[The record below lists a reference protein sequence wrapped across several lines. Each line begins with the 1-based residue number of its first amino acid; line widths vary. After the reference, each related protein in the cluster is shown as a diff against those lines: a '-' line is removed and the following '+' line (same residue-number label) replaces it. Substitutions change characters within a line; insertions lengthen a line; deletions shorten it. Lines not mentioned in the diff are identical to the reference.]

1 MPVLELRPDRL
12 HVVDV
17 LPRSRDLLSLCR
29 PENHG
34 ARTVGPMKVAVAGA
48 TGYIGGRLVP
58 RLLAEGHEVICL
70 VRKPGKIDGRPWR
83 DQVEVRYGDVLD
95 PESLETALAG
105 CEIAYY
111 FVHSMGGGS
120 NFAEDD
126 RVAARSFASAAAA
139 NNVQRIVYLGGL
151 GSAKDDLSTHLAS
164 RHETGAVLA
173 AGPVPVTELRAA
185 VIIGSG
191 SVSFEMLRYL
201 TEVLPVMVTP
211 KWVGTRCQP
220 IAIRDVLAY
229 LVAVLDD
236 DPGSHVYEI
245 GGPDV
250 ISYREMM
257 QVYAEEAGLPKRLL
271 MPVPVLTP
279 RLSSHWIGLVTPL
292 PSGVAKPLVD
302 SLRNEVIV
310 HDPAALKRFAV
321 QPIPFRR
328 AVVLALARSNAL
340 EVETRWSDASTS
352 PAQPFAGDPE
362 WAGGTLFVDRQEKQS
377 SAPTADL
384 YWGFAR
390 IGGRVGYYALDWA
403 WRIRGLIDRLVGG
416 VGLRRGRRHPEEVRL
431 HDTIDFWRVAAVE
444 PGRRLQ
450 LAAEMKLPGQ
460 AWLEWCIEPGE
471 GSNSVTQT
479 AYFRPKG
486 LFGRLYWYA
495 MLPFHHF
502 IFANMLDAI
511 VAAAE
516 GRGGPNP
523 RAQEKLKTT

>member
-1 MPVLELRPDRL
+1 MRI
-12 HVVDV
+12 
-17 LPRSRDLLSLCR
+17 
-29 PENHG
+29 
-34 ARTVGPMKVAVAGA
+34 AVAGA

-58 RLLAEGHEVICL
+58 RLLEEGYEVVCL
-70 VRKPGKIDGRPWR
+70 ARNPGKLDGRPWR
-83 DQVEVRYGDVLD
+83 DRVEVRYGDVLE
-95 PESLETALAG
+95 PESLHAALAD
-105 CEIAYY
+105 CDIAYY
-111 FVHSMGGGS
+111 LVHSMGS
-120 NFAEDD
+120 ASDFAEADRTAAENFA
-126 RVAARSFASAAAA
+126 AAAAA
-139 NNVQRIVYLGGL
+139 NHVQRIVYLGGL
-151 GSAKDDLSTHLAS
+151 GGVEDDLSTHLSS

-220 IAIRDVLAY
+220 IAIRDVLSY

-236 DPGSHVYEI
+236 EPGGHVYEI

-250 ISYREMM
+250 LSYREMM
-257 QVYAEEAGLPKRLL
+257 KVYAEVAGLPRRLL
-271 MPVPVLTP
+271 IPVPVLTP

-302 SLRNEVIV
+302 SLRNEVVV
-310 HDPAALKRFAV
+310 HDDAALEKFAV
-321 QPIPFRR
+321 TPIPFRR
-328 AVVLALARSNAL
+328 AVALALDRSNAL

-352 PAQPFAGDPE
+352 PAQPFAGDPK
-362 WAGGTLFVDRQEKQS
+362 WAGGTLFVNRQ
-377 SAPTADL
+377 TAESQAAADDL
-384 YWGFAR
+384 FWGFAR
-390 IGGRVGYYALDWA
+390 IGGSVGYYVHQWA
-403 WRIRGLIDRLVGG
+403 WQLRGLLDLLVGG

-444 PGRRLQ
+444 QGRLLQ
-450 LAAEMKLPGQ
+450 LAAEMKVPGK
-460 AWLEWCIEPGE
+460 AWLEWRIEPAD
-471 GSNSVTQT
+471 GSHTVVQT

-495 MLPFHHF
+495 MLPFHHL
-502 IFANMLDAI
+502 IFRSMLEAI

-516 GRGGPNP
+516 QRNP
-523 RAQEKLKTT
+523 SQLAR